1 MRNAALLS
9 VASLFG
15 VCLVSSGSGCGSSN
29 SSPGDAGTGNET
41 SSSSSG
47 SSSGGTPGDASGD
60 SADGA
65 QPCTAMPAGTK
76 VVATTTQSVLGVT
89 GDNQVVLYDPTAKS
103 LSAVPVKGGT
113 ATTIGP
119 FDNSQDYVAVVGN
132 IVVLAQGG
140 SQSNPAGTLTLWTAA
155 GGAKK
160 IGSATYTGSPGSGVL
175 DVSSDGKYVL
185 YTENA
190 TATTADIYV
199 AGTDGST
206 PMKLVGGTSVG
217 TACSPLLYFV
227 GDDAVVSY
235 CTAQPDPDA
244 STMNVATVA
253 AITGAPTWMTTQTF
267 ANGDGANFVVG
278 HAGAS
283 GSEVAFVTSAGLQVE
298 AVGAASPTLIDANG
312 VTAMFNNAGTSVIYQ
327 DAAGN
332 VWTSPVAAA
341 APAELVAGAV
351 AQTLALSSDDKW
363 LEFAE
368 NFGQGFNSDMYLVS
382 TTASG
387 ADGGNAVTTLDSM
400 TDGGDFGDAFTADN
414 SQALFFTGINM
425 NGTGS
430 YMSLGLPPSGAAK
443 TITMTGWIGYATTA
457 AKVVYSD
464 NWSMAGNF
472 EGHADIHA
480 VDLAGAAAPTTLVSS
495 ADATFYLTA
504 DKSTVVYSWH
514 GCPGAAEGIYSIA
527 AP

>member
-1 MRNAALLS
+1 MRSAILLS
-9 VASLFG
+9 
-15 VCLVSSGSGCGSSN
+15 LVSLSGICLLTSGYGCGSTNGGSA
-29 SSPGDAGTGNET
+29 GDGGTGNET
-41 SSSSSG
+41 SSG
-47 SSSGGTPGDASGD
+47 SSGGSSGGIPGDASGD
-60 SADGA
+60 SPDGA
-65 QPCTAMPAGTK
+65 QPCTAMPAGNK
-76 VVATTTQSVLGVT
+76 VLATTTQSVLGVT
-89 GDNQVVLYDPTAKS
+89 GDNQVVIYDPTAKS
-103 LSAVPVKGGT
+103 LSAVPLAGGT
-113 ATTIGP
+113 ATSIGP
-119 FDNSQDYVAVVGN
+119 FDNQQDYVAIAGN

-140 SQSNPAGTLTLWTAA
+140 SQSNPAGTLTLWTSA

-160 IGSATYTGSPGSGVL
+160 VGSATYGGYPGSGAL

-199 AGTDGST
+199 AGTDGSSPT
-206 PMKLVGGTSVG
+206 KLVGGTSVG
-217 TACSPLLYFV
+217 NACAPILYFA

-253 AITGAPTWMTTQTF
+253 AITGAPNWQTTQTF
-267 ANGDGANFVVG
+267 ANGDAANFVVAR
-278 HAGAS
+278 AGAS
-283 GSEVAFVTSAGLQVE
+283 ASQVAFVTSAGLQVE
-298 AVGAASPTLIDANG
+298 AIGGTTPTTIDANG
-312 VTAMFNNAGTSVIYQ
+312 VSGMFNHAGTSVIYQ
-327 DAAGN
+327 DASGN

-341 APAELVAGAV
+341 APAELVGASV

-363 LEFAE
+363 LEVAE
-368 NFGQGFNSDMYLVS
+368 NFSHGNTDMYLVS

-387 ADGGNAVTTLDSM
+387 ADGGNALTTLDGM
-400 TDGGDFGDAFTADN
+400 TDGANFGDAFTADN
-414 SQALFFTGINM
+414 SHALFFTGINS
-425 NGTGS
+425 NATGS

-443 TITMTGWIGYATTA
+443 AITMTGWVGYATSA

-464 NWSMAGNF
+464 NWSMAGAF

-480 VDLAGAAAPTTLVSS
+480 VDLSGTAAPTTLVSA
-495 ADATFYLTA
+495 ADASFYVTA
-504 DKSTVVYSWH
+504 DKSKVVYSWH